1 LTKYSHF
8 EFSSARELDDKV
20 ADELEAMERNSV
32 LPKRWNGSAEREHLN
47 TQHRAWT
54 HAKKKD
60 RDDKLAH
67 HNECTVE
74 LQTLSTQQTESLNL
88 DKSLQAQI
96 KALRDNHDI
105 DWKERIKALQ
115 QQVEDEKEKRR
126 GFKNRR
132 QVINV
137 AIQELKDN
145 GLSGSRIN
153 GHRPALSVEIK
164 AVENELC
171 DAPGMLSL
179 DRTLMPLLKYYRTGD
194 SDDLSMEPV
203 LPIPPMQVNLDEH
216 PPNVQGTPLVEVED
230 GLRGMLSFD
239 RTLTPLKYW
248 HTEDNGNLS
257 TGSVLPVPAV
267 PVNLDDHPQNI
278 YGTPVKSFLEMLN
291 SNDDD
296 YNNFH
301 TGGSLIFLSM
311 QYTAHWDYTLVGL
324 FPDTLN
330 ASGVNDMNSGANFEV
345 DFNFNFNDFDFGNMD
360 NFNFENTDSF
370 DLRNMENF
378 DFGNMEID
386 TLKFDNLGVDT
397 TFIPEQA
404 FIFPPQPAHFD
415 ADMVLPIDPS
425 TNHSSPAST
434 SNTSMFNTPTLP
446 KSDMVHVYQPM
457 KRKKVDEVDAA
468 HILPEG
474 LQRRQTKSAKAAATL
489 ESAEE

>member
-1 LTKYSHF
+1 MTKYSHF

-20 ADELEAMERNSV
+20 ADELEAMERNGV

-47 TQHRAWT
+47 TQRRAWT

-67 HNECTVE
+67 HDEFTVE

-153 GHRPALSVEIK
+153 GRRPALSVEIK

-194 SDDLSMEPV
+194 SNDLSMEPV
-203 LPIPPMQVNLDEH
+203 LLIPPMQVNLDEH
-216 PPNVQGTPLVEVED
+216 PPNVQGIPLVEVED

-257 TGSVLPVPAV
+257 AGSVLPVPAV

-278 YGTPVKSFLEMLN
+278 HGTPVKSFLEMLN

-311 QYTAHWDYTLVGL
+311 QYTAH
-324 FPDTLN
+324 
-330 ASGVNDMNSGANFEV
+330 
-345 DFNFNFNDFDFGNMD
+345 
-360 NFNFENTDSF
+360 
-370 DLRNMENF
+370 
-378 DFGNMEID
+378 
-386 TLKFDNLGVDT
+386 
-397 TFIPEQA
+397 
-404 FIFPPQPAHFD
+404 
-415 ADMVLPIDPS
+415 
-425 TNHSSPAST
+425 
-434 SNTSMFNTPTLP
+434 
-446 KSDMVHVYQPM
+446 
-457 KRKKVDEVDAA
+457 
-468 HILPEG
+468 
-474 LQRRQTKSAKAAATL
+474 
-489 ESAEE
+489 